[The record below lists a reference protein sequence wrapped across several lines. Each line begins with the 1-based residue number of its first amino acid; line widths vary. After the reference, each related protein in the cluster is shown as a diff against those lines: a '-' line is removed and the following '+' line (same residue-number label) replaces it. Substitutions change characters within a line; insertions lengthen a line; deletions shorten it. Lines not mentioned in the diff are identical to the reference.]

1 MSEGWLNAVVV
12 YVVGQNPT
20 LNAISQYVKSQWQTQ
35 EEPQVFKHDEGFF
48 IVRMKS
54 REERDNILFSGPHL
68 FFGKAMIVKQWSAS
82 FNFHEEVLKVIP
94 IWVKMPNLPLNC
106 WGEDSLSRIGSV
118 LGVPLY
124 ADECTSQGLR
134 ISYARLLIKM
144 DVTQEIPKVV
154 AVEDPD
160 GVVFKQKLEY
170 DWVPT
175 FCKKC
180 QVVGHNC
187 GGKNVVTSRV
197 VQRWILKKVLP
208 VEKIVVQLPPTIEAY
223 AEQIVEERVQDQT
236 VEVNEISVEPIVTP
250 INTPVNTP
258 AADEGEWRLVTRKTK
273 DKGKQVYNQSGMQ
286 LHFGSGLPGSCP
298 RGARG
303 SNPYLS

>member
-1 MSEGWLNAVVV
+1 
-12 YVVGQNPT
+12 
-20 LNAISQYVKSQWQTQ
+20 
-35 EEPQVFKHDEGFF
+35 
-48 IVRMKS
+48 MKS

-68 FFGKAMIVKQWSAS
+68 FFGKAMIVKQRSAS

-124 ADECTSQGLR
+124 ADECTSQNLR
-134 ISYARLLIKM
+134 ISYARLLIEM

-154 AVEDPD
+154 AVEDHN
-160 GVVFKQKLEY
+160 GIVFKQKLEY

-180 QVVGHNC
+180 QVVGHTC
-187 GGKNVVTSRV
+187 GGKNVVDSRV
-197 VQRWILKKVLP
+197 VQKWIPKKVLP
-208 VEKIVVQLPPTIEAY
+208 AEKVDDQLPPTMVA
-223 AEQIVEERVQDQT
+223 AVEQVGEEMVPAQT
-236 VEVNEISVEPIVTP
+236 VEVTEVTEEPIVTP
-250 INTPVNTP
+250 LNTRVNNPV
-258 AADEGEWRLVTRKTK
+258 ADEGEWRLVTRKTK
-273 DKGKQVYNQSGMQ
+273 DKGKQVYTQSGMQ

-298 RGARG
+298 GGARG
-303 SNPYLS
+303 PNPYLS